1 MSPVAPAPAP
11 GTAASTLEALRGSR
25 ALLEG
30 HFLLSSGRHAGR
42 YVQCA
47 LLLQHPERAARVC
60 ADLAAAAR
68 ADGKTWDVVIG
79 PAMGAVTFAYELAR
93 ALGVRGLFAE
103 RAPEGGFALRR
114 GFSIA
119 PTERVLVAEDVV
131 TTGKSA
137 LEVVALLH
145 GLGVRQIGMASIVNR
160 SGRADV
166 FGTLPYYRALD
177 LEVPS
182 YEAAACPLC
191 SDPAAGPAV
200 KPGSRPGLPG

>member
-11 GTAASTLEALRGSR
+11 GIAERTLEALRGSG

-47 LLLQHPERAARVC
+47 LLLQYPERAARVC
-60 ADLAAAAR
+60 ADVAAAAR
-68 ADGKTWDVVIG
+68 AEGRRWDVVIG

-119 PTERVLVAEDVV
+119 PGERVLVAEDVV

-137 LEVVALLH
+137 MEVVALLR
-145 GLGVRQIGMASIVNR
+145 GLGVQEPGMASIVNR
-160 SGRADV
+160 SGRPDP
-166 FGTLPYYRALD
+166 FGMLPYYRALD

-182 YEAAACPLC
+182 WEAAECPLC
-191 SDPAAGPAV
+191 REPGAGPAV